1 MDSIRSVLKTTEE
14 IVTQARLN
22 QIAKEHRSIGSILDD
37 REIFPLEVN
46 SIRHKFSSIY
56 LNGKYDY
63 QIFVTVL
70 QDPRKNGKFELDKK
84 LNLRRSTKTEIEL
97 KEQID
102 TVKVELPEK
111 GVAGR

>member
-1 MDSIRSVLKTTEE
+1 M
-14 IVTQARLN
+14 
-22 QIAKEHRSIGSILDD
+22 
-37 REIFPLEVN
+37 
-46 SIRHKFSSIY
+46 
-56 LNGKYDY
+56 
-63 QIFVTVL
+63 L

-111 GVAGR
+111 GVAGRLRYKF